1 MITLSHE
8 QLEKINLLDKL
19 FGAMSVDQ
27 LKEFTESEQ
36 IVAKLKGS
44 QDNPQILLNLVH
56 EYDTMKLDLM
66 TARGDITTLKADF
79 QALLR
84 VLHSDVFTPMY
95 NMDFQNLKN
104 KYGVY

>member
-36 IVAKLKGS
+36 IVAKLKGT
-44 QDNPQILLNLVH
+44 QDNPQILLNIIH
-56 EYDTMKLDLM
+56 EYDTMKIDLM
-66 TARGDITTLKADF
+66 TAKSDITVLKTDF
-79 QALLR
+79 QSLIR
-84 VLHSDVFTPMY
+84 ILHTDVFSPRY
-95 NMDFQNLKN
+95 NNDFNNLKN
-104 KYGVY
+104 KHGVY

>member
-19 FGAMSVDQ
+19 FGAMCVEQ

-36 IVAKLKGS
+36 IVAKLKGL
-44 QDNPQILLNLVH
+44 QDNPKILLNLVH
-56 EYDTMKLDLM
+56 EYDAMKLDLM
-66 TARGDITTLKADF
+66 TAKTNISELKSDF
-79 QALLR
+79 QSLLR
-84 VLHSDVFTPMY
+84 VLHSEVFSPRY
-95 NMDFQNLKN
+95 NMDFNSLKN